1 MQTEQLREDRI
12 LANAEK
18 SLEELSDVVL
28 DTEHF
33 DKLIDNINKALNGN
47 YITLEQVQEAS
58 EKRNEARLKLRRIKL
73 VN

>member
-33 DKLIDNINKALNGN
+33 DKLIDNIQLITAAYLVPVFPGKKDDKA
-47 YITLEQVQEAS
+47 
-58 EKRNEARLKLRRIKL
+58 K
-73 VN
+73 